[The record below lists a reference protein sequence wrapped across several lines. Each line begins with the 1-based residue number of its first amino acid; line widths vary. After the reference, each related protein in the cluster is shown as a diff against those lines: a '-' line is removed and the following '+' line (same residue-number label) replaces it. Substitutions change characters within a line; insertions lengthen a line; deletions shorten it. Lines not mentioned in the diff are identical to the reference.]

1 MEVSTEA
8 DVDVPSKTKTL
19 DSKSFIQAY
28 GFSTQSQIEALN
40 NELLGDPVISPNSE
54 LSCAGQYLVPL
65 SSNSNG
71 FPLTSTSMPRS
82 EETLIGTLLPHIL
95 TSGSQISVS
104 SQSNQDWSGSLV
116 ANGNEDG
123 FLLDSDQRLVARCDT
138 DNGIFDVDN
147 REPDSPM
154 RVELENSWLVHG
166 DAEHEEEGF
175 GDDGEKEDPR
185 QLYRCEPNYNPMYHH
200 RQGHFDPEFHE
211 NHPDLSPSIKRF
223 HGSQVPQ
230 WRNRWD
236 DREKTRNQE
245 YGPPGFMQETGP
257 TGVGAGLFNEG
268 NTCYINA
275 VLQCFTHT
283 VPLVQALR
291 SCNHAMP
298 CRTEGF
304 CVLCVVRDHIE
315 LSLASSGKILEP
327 LKLVNNL
334 DSILCT
340 LFIILQNVAV
350 DLSSQV
356 HYEVL

>member
-1 MEVSTEA
+1 LVCHQQTKTETKTKKIGRFHFPSNSASLNLTFPFPSNSLFYNNHNNIPQIVFDFKTLSFVMEVSTEA
-8 DVDVPSKTKTL
+8 GVDVPSKTKTL

-54 LSCAGQYLVPL
+54 LSCGGQYLVPL

-71 FPLTSTSMPRS
+71 FSLTSTSMPRS

-138 DNGIFDVDN
+138 DNGIFDDN

-154 RVELENSWLVHG
+154 RVELELENSWLVHG
-166 DAEHEEEGF
+166 DVEHEEEVF

-185 QLYRCEPNYNPMYHH
+185 QLFRCEPNYHPMYHH
-200 RQGHFDPEFHE
+200 RRGHFDPEFHE
-211 NHPDLSPSIKRF
+211 NHPDLSPSSIKRF
-223 HGSQVPQ
+223 RGSQVPQ

-257 TGVGAGLFNEG
+257 TGVV
-268 NTCYINA
+268 C
-275 VLQCFTHT
+275 
-283 VPLVQALR
+283 
-291 SCNHAMP
+291 
-298 CRTEGF
+298 
-304 CVLCVVRDHIE
+304 
-315 LSLASSGKILEP
+315 LSE
-327 LKLVNNL
+327 
-334 DSILCT
+334 D
-340 LFIILQNVAV
+340 IILNLSGVYVFV
-350 DLSSQV
+350 DVYAL
-356 HYEVL
+356 